1 MKILKTVLIYMLC
14 IFIILIVFVI
24 SCHYITLNKH
34 PEDIQILQAETPDFD
49 KIQAL
54 LTQNQPTVFR
64 QVLYGWDPIVHIFDA
79 SISDID
85 YLIQNNPD
93 FNTDILNCLSSI
105 VYIMS
110 LGWEYTIMKEINQ

>member
-14 IFIILIVFVI
+14 IFIILVIFVI

-54 LTQNQPTVFR
+54 LTQNQPTVLDKYYMVGIQLFT
-64 QVLYGWDPIVHIFDA
+64 
-79 SISDID
+79 
-85 YLIQNNPD
+85 YLM
-93 FNTDILNCLSSI
+93 S
-105 VYIMS
+105 YI
-110 LGWEYTIMKEINQ
+110 